1 MGKSTKSRVLRG
13 GAGLRGAPKGGGGVR
28 KFSPL
33 CGAGRGWVKTKPCG
47 AGAKIPSF
55 GPASPRLALLPSL
68 VGHLIIEKI
77 SRNVHQHLEVLVNHY
92 LLVALALV
100 PNSNYF

>member
-1 MGKSTKSRVLRG
+1 MKYVLLKKKITVGKSTKSRVLRG

-33 CGAGRGWVKTKPCG
+33 CGAGRGWMKTKPCG

-55 GPASPRLALLPSL
+55 GPAPPCPIAIPSWTPY
-68 VGHLIIEKI
+68 
-77 SRNVHQHLEVLVNHY
+77 N
-92 LLVALALV
+92 
-100 PNSNYF
+100 

>member
-1 MGKSTKSRVLRG
+1 MKYVLLKKKITMGKSTKSRVLRG

-47 AGAKIPSF
+47 AGVKIPSF
-55 GPASPRLALLPSL
+55 GPAPPRPIAIPSWTPY
-68 VGHLIIEKI
+68 
-77 SRNVHQHLEVLVNHY
+77 N
-92 LLVALALV
+92 
-100 PNSNYF
+100 